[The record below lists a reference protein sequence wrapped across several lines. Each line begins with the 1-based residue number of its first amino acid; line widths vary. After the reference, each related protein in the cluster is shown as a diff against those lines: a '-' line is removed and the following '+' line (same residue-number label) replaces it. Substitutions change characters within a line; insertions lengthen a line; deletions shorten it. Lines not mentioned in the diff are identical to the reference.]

1 MNTVA
6 TLLSNKAAGIHAL
19 PASATVLEAIR
30 LMADQQIGS
39 VLVMDGKQLSGI
51 FTERDYAR
59 KVVLLGRASMNTPIS
74 EIMSSPVK
82 TVQRED
88 TVNHCMTL
96 MTQSRIRHLPV
107 VNDGEVIGLLSIG
120 DLVKAVIEQQ
130 AREIDELQRYI
141 AG

>member
-6 TLLSNKAAGIHAL
+6 TLLSNKAPGIHAL
-19 PASATVLEAIR
+19 PPSATVLEAIQ
-30 LMADQQIGS
+30 LMAEQHIGS
-39 VLVMDGKQLSGI
+39 VLVMDGRQLKGI

-59 KVVLLGRASMNTPIS
+59 KVVLLGRASMNTPVS
-74 EIMSSPVK
+74 EIMSSPVQ
-82 TVQRED
+82 TVHRQD

-107 VNDGEVIGLLSIG
+107 LDGGEVVGLLSIG

>member
-1 MNTVA
+1 MNSVA

-30 LMADQQIGS
+30 LMAEQQIGS
-39 VLVMDGKQLSGI
+39 VLIMDGAQLSGI

-59 KVVLLGRASMNTPIS
+59 KVVLLGRASMNTPVS
-74 EIMSSPVK
+74 EIMSSPVQ
-82 TVQRED
+82 TVRRED
-88 TVNHCMTL
+88 TINHCMTL
-96 MTQSRIRHLPV
+96 MTKSRIRHLPV
-107 VNDGEVIGLLSIG
+107 LDGDDVVGLLSIG